1 MMQVVEVSRS
11 ITCLLLENK
20 KQNMLA
26 TKTNLKSIRV
36 LESTRRKDFEIHQRK
51 NRQKSKFLLISII
64 RKKFID
70 KLDK

>member
-1 MMQVVEVSRS
+1 MQVVEVSRS

-26 TKTNLKSIRV
+26 TKNNLKSIRV